1 MNACRMLQLPLLF
14 ATVVQRQPTPCTA
27 HLQALERA
35 LTRCVPVLFSLLRQ
49 GLGGAASLLW
59 STTATSCGATRLLV
73 RTQYSL
79 CCLLGS
85 VQVLLCVA
93 QPTVCSLADVVATW
107 SPPSARLC
115 CPADFVREV
124 VGGDEKVVLVGN
136 SLGGY
141 NALATAARHPDLVR

>member
-1 MNACRMLQLPLLF
+1 VEYN
-14 ATVVQRQPTPCTA
+14 
-27 HLQALERA
+27 
-35 LTRCVPVLFSLLRQ
+35 
-49 GLGGAASLLW
+49 GYKLW
-59 STTATSCGATRLLV
+59 SDQIAGAHPTQLVLSAWQRPGFAMCGPAK
-73 RTQYSL
+73 
-79 CCLLGS
+79 
-85 VQVLLCVA
+85 
-93 QPTVCSLADVVATW
+93 VCSLADVVATW